1 MSKQTFKSKSL
12 LIAIIL
18 TLSLSTGCTKEILTD
33 NTKDPN
39 ETNEPT
45 NQEQNDPSEQP
56 LTPEAGGTLKIGML
70 SSLSIDVLGLSTA
83 ASLPMHDVYR
93 GLLQR
98 DEQYKATTD
107 IAKTYEV
114 NEELKTITV
123 SLDESVKWHDGTPV
137 TAQDVLF
144 TYAIYANPY
153 YYGVWNEG
161 IEALEG
167 VSSLRSFK
175 NDNISGIQVDEE
187 TKKITFQLSQITT
200 EIEDLLTAPLLPQHQ
215 LQGKTLEEITTLAE
229 EGKIIGNGSYEI
241 KVASAENV
249 AYAKVDG
256 TKALLDEIIFMT
268 IQEESITEK
277 LKNKEIDMLQASPQ
291 AVSDVNSSESKVWSV
306 VKAPGLGYHY
316 VGMNNQNPLFKDVRV
331 RQAIDLLVNKSE
343 YIEHVLNGFGEV
355 SLSPIPSG
363 NWAFAKDLKESEHS
377 VEKAKALLAEASW
390 DMNKE
395 ISIRYIKD
403 HLLWEKSASF
413 VEQQLTQAGLKVQLE
428 GMSQEEFAPYLFS
441 SKPYDLFLYSW
452 KDETDLSYL
461 NQQWMANEID
471 QGYNVVGFSN
481 ATADQSLNT
490 AHSTL
495 NENSRKE
502 AYVTWQ
508 KTFSAEKPVVLLARP
523 SQLYIVSDEVKDV
536 SMKNNDPFL
545 SMDQWWKKQ

>member
-1 MSKQTFKSKSL
+1 IPQ
-12 LIAIIL
+12 
-18 TLSLSTGCTKEILTD
+18 
-33 NTKDPN
+33 
-39 ETNEPT
+39 
-45 NQEQNDPSEQP
+45 
-56 LTPEAGGTLKIGML
+56 AGGSLKIGML

-83 ASLPMHDVYR
+83 TNLPIHDVYR

-137 TAQDVLF
+137 TALDVLF
-144 TYAIYANPY
+144 TYATYANPY
-153 YYGVWNEG
+153 YYGMWKEG
-161 IEALEG
+161 IEALDG

-175 NDNISGIQVDEE
+175 NESISGIQVDEA
-187 TKKITFQLSQITT
+187 TKKITFQLNQITT
-200 EIEDLLTAPLLPQHQ
+200 EVEDLLTAPLLPQHQ

-241 KVASAENV
+241 KEASAEHV
-249 AYAKVDG
+249 AFSKVDG

-277 LKNKEIDMLQASPQ
+277 LKNKEIDILQASPQ
-291 AVSDVNSSESKVWSV
+291 AVSDVNSSENKEWSV
-306 VKAPGLGYHY
+306 VEAHGLGYHY
-316 VGMNNQNPLFKDVRV
+316 VGMNNQNPLFKDVRI

-343 YIEHVLNGFGEV
+343 YIEHVLSGYGEV
-355 SLSPIPSG
+355 ALSPIPSG
-363 NWAFAKDLKESEHS
+363 NWAFAEGLKESEHS
-377 VEKAKALLAEASW
+377 VEKAKALFTEANW

-403 HLLWEKSASF
+403 HPLWETSASF
-413 VEQQLTQAGLKVQLE
+413 VEQQLTQAGLKVKLE
-428 GMSQEEFAPYLFS
+428 GMSQEELAPYLFS
-441 SKPYDLFLYSW
+441 GKPYDLFLYSW

-461 NQQWMANEID
+461 QQQWMASGID

-481 ATADQSLNT
+481 ATADQSLIG

-502 AYVTWQ
+502 AYVMWQ
-508 KTFSAEKPVVLLARP
+508 KTFSEEKPVVLLARP

-536 SMKNNDPFL
+536 SMKNSRPFL
-545 SMDQWWKKQ
+545 HIDKWWKKQ